1 MENNNNQQETA
12 ALVAQALEDF
22 RKGMEAR
29 EKLSIRIGRRTTQ
42 IIRFGMTGMTILG
55 LVLFYLVFILTKD
68 FSRITTHMTDMSG
81 YMNSMEREFASVAGT
96 ISEVQ
101 QTLLLVN
108 ENISVM
114 PALDSSVRN
123 MDGNLAGLNTDLH
136 AMVAQI
142 QYMNGNVADMANS
155 IQLMNAQINNMN
167 ISIGHMGE
175 NIRQIAKP
183 MEAFP
188 F

>member
-1 MENNNNQQETA
+1 MENNNNQQETV

-22 RKGMEAR
+22 RMGMEAR
-29 EKLSIRIGRRTTQ
+29 EKLSVRIGRRTTQ

-81 YMNSMEREFASVAGT
+81 YMNSMEQEFSSVAAT

-108 ENISVM
+108 DNISVM

-136 AMVAQI
+136 AMVGQI
-142 QYMNGNVADMANS
+142 QYMNGNVTDMANS
-155 IQLMNAQINNMN
+155 IQMMNSQINNMN
-167 ISIGHMGE
+167 ISIGRMGE
-175 NIRQIAKP
+175 NIHQIAKP
-183 MEAFP
+183 MKAFP

>member
-1 MENNNNQQETA
+1 MDNNNNQKELLA
-12 ALVAQALEDF
+12 MVERSLEGF
-22 RKGMEAR
+22 RQGMDSR

-81 YMNSMEREFASVAGT
+81 YMNSMEQEFSSVAAT
-96 ISEVQ
+96 INEVQ

-108 ENISVM
+108 DNISVM

-136 AMVAQI
+136 AMVGQI

-155 IQLMNAQINNMN
+155 IQMMNTQINNMN
-167 ISIGHMGE
+167 ISIGRMDE
-175 NIRQIAKP
+175 NIHQIAKP
-183 MEAFP
+183 MKAFP